1 MYKLGNALHFDSP
14 ETELRTW
21 SASGL
26 LTMQHRRISFISGLL
41 VGLSLC
47 VCAQTTS
54 ARLSADATRKTTRS
68 SARKLTPQQKFV
80 ISTVNLAVSLPE
92 PDPQDR
98 LRVLSTAAN
107 VVFPMDRKRA
117 RSLWREGAR
126 IESELIQTGRTPAVS
141 VMSGG
146 QADCASAQSFVEN
159 ISENSVV
166 PAEQSLIGALTS
178 CPKQTLDIVARKLD
192 AALQKGIVAPR
203 ALMAAMDAEGPK
215 SQWSQTHFEQMFS
228 SLPDAKENAPEGEN
242 FAAMYA
248 RMGPEVDKATAK
260 KAGLQLLDWLSRQN
274 DSGVRTLAINIATGA
289 MQQALG
295 EQAFQEALSGDV
307 VAGSVV
313 RNAPNGMAGQIDRP
327 PIESASVLAAMKDNG
342 ADQSERLSALPPSQ
356 RAREAAAHGFAAG
369 TSGEAQ
375 QAGKYFDMAFAAV
388 DEVWETRVPE
398 QNTAAVVEEVSEA
411 AAHVDSVNALTRA
424 QGLRDPSAQ
433 AIAMLA
439 VARVVAS
446 SAWGH

>member
-1 MYKLGNALHFDSP
+1 MQHHRRNAFIC
-14 ETELRTW
+14 
-21 SASGL
+21 GL
-26 LTMQHRRISFISGLL
+26 LAG
-41 VGLSLC
+41 VSLC
-47 VCAQTTS
+47 VSAQTSS
-54 ARLSADATRKTTRS
+54 AGFGAGPTRKTAAV
-68 SARKLTPQQKFV
+68 SARKLTRQQKFV

-107 VVFPMDRKRA
+107 VISPIDRKRA
-117 RSLWREGAR
+117 RSFWREGAR

-141 VMSGG
+141 IMSGG
-146 QADCASAQSFVEN
+146 LADCASAQSFVEN
-159 ISENSVV
+159 ISENSVQ

-178 CPKQTLDIVARKLD
+178 CQKQTLDIVARKLD

-215 SQWSQTHFEQMFS
+215 SQWSQIHFEQMYS
-228 SLPDAKENAPEGEN
+228 SLPDGKDSAPEGEN

-248 RMGPEVDKATAK
+248 RMSPDVDKGIAK
-260 KAGLQLLDWLSRQN
+260 KAGLQLLDWLSSQN
-274 DSGVRTLAINIATGA
+274 DSGVRTLAINIAAGA

-295 EQAFQEALSGDV
+295 DQAFQEALSGDV

-313 RNAPNGMAGQIDRP
+313 RNAPNGMPGKIDRP
-327 PIESASVLAAMKDNG
+327 AIESTSVLAAMKNNG
-342 ADQSERLSALPPSQ
+342 ADQSERLSALPPSE

-369 TSGEAQ
+369 TSGDAQ

-424 QGLRDPSAQ
+424 QSLRDPSAQ

-446 SAWGH
+446 TAWAR